1 MLPFLRKV
9 SLDKK
14 RRELENPDL
23 GITNTRIPGPGVNG
37 GRYHVAEGDEYTNF
51 LDEIYKHVVCK
62 NDLEYL
68 TETQLTSEDRVLVV
82 DIDLRHDAQVVS
94 ERQYT
99 VEHIKSLVYTYVE
112 ELSKVYIIANETVFS
127 VFVMQKRD
135 INVTKDKT
143 GHEFVK
149 DGIHII
155 FGVRVATDVQVF
167 LRDRV
172 MKEIM
177 HDKGW
182 NRLSLTNSW
191 EDVFD
196 AGITKGTVGWQ
207 LYGCRKPDHQRYELS
222 MIFNVS
228 RDKVSGEIDTPF
240 HILNNHLEYVNA
252 STIRNLSVR
261 TKEQHIVLELQS
273 SSEFLL
279 HRMGKGRPSSS
290 GGGGISSSS
299 SSSSSSSCSSAATDA
314 LPPQPFDTRFLDDL
328 VSNISSRED
337 LEAAMVYFKESMP
350 SDKQAFVEIIEYV
363 MALSSEFFEEYAKWI
378 RVGWALSNISSEVM
392 FLVWVYFSAQSTTK
406 FSFADI
412 RGELRSRWR
421 GFLRDRNPMGLTEK
435 SIMHWCRG
443 CNIEK
448 YEEIKS
454 RSISNLIEKTIN
466 AVAMETVQNEKSG
479 DYDIA
484 RVLHRMFKDSHV
496 CTGIKTQ
503 TWYHYRNH
511 RWHLNDSGTTLR
523 KAISDELRMEYYA
536 YLKSVNTKLASVEV
550 DSREM
555 IALKK
560 RREKTENIIF
570 RLSRTKDKQNI
581 MTEAKELFYDNEFL
595 VKMDTNPYLVCFSN
609 GVYEFVPSRGGV
621 EEGCCATTTDA
632 GDGAKAG
639 GVGGG
644 GGFFREGHP
653 EDYLSKCTNLNYIP
667 YADICKP
674 DTPAHAT
681 KTEVETFMHQLF
693 PDESLNRYM
702 WEHLASTMMGKN
714 TEQTF
719 NVYIGI
725 GQNGKSVLVLLM
737 EKVLGDYKGDV
748 PLSLITKERN
758 KVGAATPEIA
768 ALRGIRYA
776 VMQEPSKGDKI
787 NEGQLKALTGGD
799 VLQGRALYTEIVTF
813 KPQFKLVVC
822 TNELMEVKSTDHG
835 TWRRFRV
842 VDFKSLFTERP
853 DKNNAD
859 IPHQFLLDK
868 QIHEKFERWAPVF
881 ASMLTELA
889 SKTRGN
895 VSTPDIVM
903 QASTSYRREQ
913 DFIEAFIQERV
924 EKICANSNNKSNNHH
939 HVTKKELHDLFTE
952 WYRQNQ
958 NQTNKIPVTDL
969 NTAMD
974 KKFGKNIG
982 NVWRGIRLKFDLEIA
997 AAVGTLSTPE
1007 TKEHE
1012 NQNQSEASNENI

>member
-1 MLPFLRKV
+1 MFNQPTNQPKIKPTMLPFLRNV

-14 RRELENPDL
+14 RRELGNAEL

-37 GRYHVAEGDEYTNF
+37 GRYHITEGEEYLQF

-68 TETQLTSEDRVLVV
+68 TETQLVGEDRVLVV
-82 DIDLRHDAQVVS
+82 DIDLRHDAQVVT

-99 VEHIKSLVYTYVE
+99 DEHIKSLVYAYVE
-112 ELSKVYIIANETVFS
+112 ELAKVYIIANDTAFS

-135 INVTKDKT
+135 INVTRDKT
-143 GHEFVK
+143 DKQFVK
-149 DGIHII
+149 DGIHLI

-172 MKEIM
+172 LKEIM

-182 NRLSLTNSW
+182 KRLQLTNSW

-196 AGITKGTVGWQ
+196 AGITKGSVGWQ

-228 RDKVSGEIDTPF
+228 RDKESGEIDTPF
-240 HILNNHLEYVNA
+240 HVLNNHLEYVNA

-261 TKEQHIVLELQS
+261 TKEQHIALEFQT

-279 HRMGKGRPSSS
+279 HRAALTARERGV
-290 GGGGISSSS
+290 GGGSSSS
-299 SSSSSSSCSSAATDA
+299 SSSSAATTTTTTTTTIDA
-314 LPPQPFDTRFLDDL
+314 APFDARLLDDI
-328 VSNISSRED
+328 VANITSREE
-337 LEAAMVYFKESMP
+337 LEAAIVYFKQSIP
-350 SDKQAFVEIIEYV
+350 PDKQAFVEIIEYV

-392 FLVWVYFSAQSTTK
+392 FVVWVYFSAQSTSK

-412 RGELRSRWR
+412 RGELRTRWR
-421 GFLRDRNPMGLTEK
+421 GFLRDRNPLGLTEK

-523 KAISDELRMEYYA
+523 KAISEELRMEYYA

-609 GVYEFVPSRGGV
+609 GVYEFNPV
-621 EEGCCATTTDA
+621 E
-632 GDGAKAG
+632 GAQS
-639 GVGGG
+639 GGG
-644 GGFFREGHP
+644 GAPSGGGYFREGHP
-653 EDYLSKCTNLNYIP
+653 EDYLSKCTNLNYVP
-667 YADICKP
+667 YADICTP
-674 DTPAHAT
+674 GTPAHAT
-681 KTEVETFMHQLF
+681 KLEVETFMHQLF
-693 PDESLNRYM
+693 PDENLNRYM

-842 VDFKSLFTERP
+842 VDFNALFTEKP
-853 DKNNAD
+853 DKNNPD

-889 SKTRGN
+889 AKTRGN

-924 EKICANSNNKSNNHH
+924 EKIISSNKATI
-939 HVTKKELHDLFTE
+939 HVTKKELHELFGE

-958 NQTNKIPVTDL
+958 NQTNKVPVTDL

-974 KKFGKNIG
+974 KKFGKNVG
-982 NVWRGIRLKFDLEIA
+982 NAWRNVRLKFDLEITA
-997 AAVGTLSTPE
+997 ALDLSSSSPGTEKNE
-1007 TKEHE
+1007 T
-1012 NQNQSEASNENI
+1012 N